1 MKRIFV
7 IDWILIVVFIVSAIS
22 GFGLHVAG
30 HGSSHEIWHNWAVF
44 HVLGSIL
51 FLIVVIFHVATHLE
65 WYKGIIKKGIGS
77 KSKVTAILSVIF
89 LLLSVTGL
97 ALLGINGANSL
108 LGLWHYKIGVITIV
122 IALGHVI
129 KRLPVFRK
137 SLNCVIKRLPVFR
150 KSLNCWK

>member
-51 FLIVVIFHVATHLE
+51 FLIAAILHVATHLE
-65 WYKGIIKKGIGS
+65 WYKGIIKKGIGR

-122 IALGHVI
+122 VALGHVI

-137 SLNCVIKRLPVFR
+137 SLNCR
-150 KSLNCWK
+150 K

>member
-30 HGSSHEIWHNWAVF
+30 HGGSHEIWHNWAVF

-51 FLIVVIFHVATHLE
+51 FLIAVIFHVVTHLE

-122 IALGHVI
+122 VALGHVI
-129 KRLPVFRK
+129 KRLSVFRK
-137 SLNCVIKRLPVFR
+137 SLNCR
-150 KSLNCWK
+150 K

>member
-30 HGSSHEIWHNWAVF
+30 HGSSHKIWHNWAVF

-51 FLIVVIFHVATHLE
+51 FLIAAIFHVATHLE
-65 WYKGIIKKGIGS
+65 WYKGIIKKGIGR

-108 LGLWHYKIGVITIV
+108 FGLWHYKIGVITIV
-122 IALGHVI
+122 VALGHVI

-137 SLNCVIKRLPVFR
+137 SLNCR
-150 KSLNCWK
+150 K

>member
-22 GFGLHVAG
+22 GFGLHVAV

-51 FLIVVIFHVATHLE
+51 FFIAVIFHVATHLE

-137 SLNCVIKRLPVFR
+137 SLNF
-150 KSLNCWK
+150 WK

>member
-137 SLNCVIKRLPVFR
+137 SLNC
-150 KSLNCWK
+150 WK

>member
-65 WYKGIIKKGIGS
+65 WYKGIIKKGKG
-77 KSKVTAILSVIF
+77 
-89 LLLSVTGL
+89 
-97 ALLGINGANSL
+97 
-108 LGLWHYKIGVITIV
+108 
-122 IALGHVI
+122 
-129 KRLPVFRK
+129 
-137 SLNCVIKRLPVFR
+137 
-150 KSLNCWK
+150 

>member
-30 HGSSHEIWHNWAVF
+30 HGSSHKIWHNWAVF

-51 FLIVVIFHVATHLE
+51 FLIAAILHVATHLE
-65 WYKGIIKKGIGS
+65 WYKGIIKKGIGR

-108 LGLWHYKIGVITIV
+108 FGLWHYKIGVITIV
-122 IALGHVI
+122 VALGHVI

-137 SLNCVIKRLPVFR
+137 SLNCR
-150 KSLNCWK
+150 K

>member
-7 IDWILIVVFIVSAIS
+7 IDWILVVVFIVSAIS

-51 FLIVVIFHVATHLE
+51 FLIAAILHVATHLE
-65 WYKGIIKKGIGS
+65 WYKGIIKKGIGR

-122 IALGHVI
+122 VALGHVI
-129 KRLPVFRK
+129 KRLYVFRK
-137 SLNCVIKRLPVFR
+137 SLNYRM
-150 KSLNCWK
+150 

>member
-51 FLIVVIFHVATHLE
+51 FLIAVIFHVAMHLE
-65 WYKGIIKKGIGS
+65 WYKVIKKGIGS
-77 KSKVTAILSVIF
+77 KSKVTAVLSVIF

-97 ALLGINGANSL
+97 ALLGINGTNSL

-137 SLNCVIKRLPVFR
+137 SLNCSK
-150 KSLNCWK
+150 

>member
-44 HVLGSIL
+44 HALGSIL
-51 FLIVVIFHVATHLE
+51 FLIVVIFHVAMHLE

-89 LLLSVTGL
+89 LLLLVTGL

-108 LGLWHYKIGVITIV
+108 LGLWHYRIGVITIV
-122 IALGHVI
+122 VALGHVI

-137 SLNCVIKRLPVFR
+137 SLNCR
-150 KSLNCWK
+150 K

>member
-30 HGSSHEIWHNWAVF
+30 QGSSHEIWHNWAVF

-51 FLIVVIFHVATHLE
+51 FLIAAIFHVATHLE
-65 WYKGIIKKGIGS
+65 WYKGIIKKGIGR

-122 IALGHVI
+122 VALGHVI

-137 SLNCVIKRLPVFR
+137 SLNCR
-150 KSLNCWK
+150 K

>member
-51 FLIVVIFHVATHLE
+51 FLIAVIFHVAMHLE
-65 WYKGIIKKGIGS
+65 CYKGIIKKGIGS
-77 KSKVTAILSVIF
+77 KSKVTAVLSVIF

-137 SLNCVIKRLPVFR
+137 SLNCRM
-150 KSLNCWK
+150 

>member
-65 WYKGIIKKGIGS
+65 WYKGIIKKGIGR
-77 KSKVTAILSVIF
+77 KSKVTAVLSVIF

-137 SLNCVIKRLPVFR
+137 SLNCR
-150 KSLNCWK
+150 K

>member
-122 IALGHVI
+122 VALGHVI

-137 SLNCVIKRLPVFR
+137 SLNCR
-150 KSLNCWK
+150 K

>member
-30 HGSSHEIWHNWAVF
+30 HSGSHEIWHNWAVF
-44 HVLGSIL
+44 HVLGSVL
-51 FLIVVIFHVATHLE
+51 FFVTIIFHVAMHRG
-65 WYKGIIKKGIGS
+65 WYKGFMQKGIGR
-77 KSKVTAILSVIF
+77 KSKVTAFLSVIF

-97 ALLGINGANSL
+97 ALLGINGVNSP
-108 LGLWHYKIGVITIV
+108 LGLWHYKIGVITTV

-129 KRLPVFRK
+129 KRLPVLRK
-137 SLNCVIKRLPVFR
+137 SLDCRM
-150 KSLNCWK
+150 

>member
-108 LGLWHYKIGVITIV
+108 FGLWHYKIGVITIV
-122 IALGHVI
+122 VALGHVI

-137 SLNCVIKRLPVFR
+137 SLNC
-150 KSLNCWK
+150 WK

>member
-108 LGLWHYKIGVITIV
+108 FGLWHYKIGVITIV

-137 SLNCVIKRLPVFR
+137 SLNCR
-150 KSLNCWK
+150 K

>member
-44 HVLGSIL
+44 HVFGSML
-51 FLIVVIFHVATHLE
+51 FLIAVIFHVATHWG

-77 KSKVTAILSVIF
+77 KSKVTAVLSVIF

-137 SLNCVIKRLPVFR
+137 SLNCRM
-150 KSLNCWK
+150 

>member
-7 IDWILIVVFIVSAIS
+7 IDRILIVVFIVSAIS

-137 SLNCVIKRLPVFR
+137 SLNCR
-150 KSLNCWK
+150 K

>member
-44 HVLGSIL
+44 HILGSIL
-51 FLIVVIFHVATHLE
+51 FLIAVILHVATHLK
-65 WYKGIIKKGIGS
+65 WYKGIIKKGIGR

-108 LGLWHYKIGVITIV
+108 LGLLHYKIGVITIV

-137 SLNCVIKRLPVFR
+137 SLNCRM
-150 KSLNCWK
+150 

>member
-22 GFGLHVAG
+22 GFGLHVAV
-30 HGSSHEIWHNWAVF
+30 HGSSHKIWHNWAVF

-51 FLIVVIFHVATHLE
+51 FLIAAIFHVATHLE

-122 IALGHVI
+122 VALGHVI

-137 SLNCVIKRLPVFR
+137 SLNCR
-150 KSLNCWK
+150 K

>member
-51 FLIVVIFHVATHLE
+51 FLIAVIFHVAMHLE
-65 WYKGIIKKGIGS
+65 WYKGIIKKRIGS
-77 KSKVTAILSVIF
+77 KSKVTAVLSVIF

-137 SLNCVIKRLPVFR
+137 SLNCRM
-150 KSLNCWK
+150 

>member
-51 FLIVVIFHVATHLE
+51 FLITVIFHVATHLE

-129 KRLPVFRK
+129 KRLPVF
-137 SLNCVIKRLPVFR
+137 S
-150 KSLNCWK
+150 

>member
-51 FLIVVIFHVATHLE
+51 FLIAAILHVATHLE
-65 WYKGIIKKGIGS
+65 WYKGIIKKGIGR
-77 KSKVTAILSVIF
+77 KSKVTAVLSIVF

-97 ALLGINGANSL
+97 ALWGINGANSP
-108 LGLWHYKIGVITIV
+108 LGLWHYKIGVITTV
-122 IALGHVI
+122 ITFGHVI
-129 KRLPVFRK
+129 KRLSVFRK
-137 SLNCVIKRLPVFR
+137 SLNCRR
-150 KSLNCWK
+150 

>member
-22 GFGLHVAG
+22 GFGLHVDG

-51 FLIVVIFHVATHLE
+51 FLITVIFHVATHLE
-65 WYKGIIKKGIGS
+65 WYKGIIKKGIGR

-122 IALGHVI
+122 VALGHVI

-137 SLNCVIKRLPVFR
+137 SLNCR
-150 KSLNCWK
+150 K

>member
-30 HGSSHEIWHNWAVF
+30 HGSSHEIWHNWVVF

-51 FLIVVIFHVATHLE
+51 FLIAVIFYVATHLE

-129 KRLPVFRK
+129 KRLSVFRK
-137 SLNCVIKRLPVFR
+137 SLNCR
-150 KSLNCWK
+150 K